1 MTATLDPDTRS
12 ALEAGVMELEGVL
25 HAAVDSRTGELWV
38 VRDPAYEIG
47 PIELAL
53 RARIATLG
61 HDPAR
66 VAIRLTLP
74 TVSGPRRR
82 VRFVNVERQEDQGRI
97 SITVSLE
104 WNDDVVSGQASGEK
118 GEAIELKTTAHAA
131 LEAIQKLSP
140 QEIGARIIG
149 IKRIHAF
156 DSDLIVASLLRGN
169 DSKQRLVG
177 AVVVPEDP
185 NAAAAM
191 AVLNALNRTL
201 GNFLHTAD

>member
-104 WNDDVVSGQASGEK
+104 WNDDIVSGQASGEK

-177 AVVVPEDP
+177 AVVVTEDP